1 MSSHSH
7 MDKPKEEP
15 EAHLQKEGE
24 IILGL
29 DEKESEILSHRLTDL
44 LSMGW
49 TLVPESCPL
58 ESCRCPLLKSPD
70 GNLYCVR
77 CEMWQFPNKEKKK
90 QKYTDLVVK
99 QSQELSIK
107 ETALA
112 KLPKK
117 MTDFSFTIK
126 ENMLNALRV
135 KLAYLSSVLNDTTD
149 LNKTKQILE
158 NIELCV
164 KDIKIINESL

>member
-15 EAHLQKEGE
+15 EAHFQKEGE

-29 DEKESEILSHRLTDL
+29 DEKESEILSSRLTDL

-58 ESCRCPLLKSPD
+58 EKCRCPLLKSPD
-70 GNLYCVR
+70 GNLYCVK

-107 ETALA
+107 ETALT

-126 ENMLNALRV
+126 ENMLNSLRV

-158 NIELCV
+158 NIEYCV